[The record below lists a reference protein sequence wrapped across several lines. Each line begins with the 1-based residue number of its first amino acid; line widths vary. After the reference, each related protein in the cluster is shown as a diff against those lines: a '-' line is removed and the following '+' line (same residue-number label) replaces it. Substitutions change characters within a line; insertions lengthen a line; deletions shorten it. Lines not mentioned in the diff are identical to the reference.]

1 MTTRTHRSSLDLQ
14 LGRAGGYC
22 KMAATLCRPLN
33 LKLSTSSRYPPVCVS
48 PCHGWPLSAVGQ
60 RCCESVTNESTGRC
74 SGSPPLLV
82 VLLPVSTVTAA
93 TIVGQWQD
101 RASSGKWVSER

>member
-1 MTTRTHRSSLDLQ
+1 MSSWEEPVPSFLQ
-14 LGRAGGYC
+14 DGRH
-22 KMAATLCRPLN
+22 TPSSVEPQTVHIIEI
-33 LKLSTSSRYPPVCVS
+33 STCVS